1 MLNRTRAVLDTPS
14 NLGLQP
20 PAPGREPGTKRMP
33 NVLRWNGLRT
43 RIGARDAG
51 RVEPPPY
58 SAARHPSGIR
68 NADAIHG
75 YALRQAEAVESI
87 LLRDELPVV
96 LGGDCSILLGNLLAA
111 RRRAPRLGLVFL
123 DGHADFNTPER
134 SETGG
139 AAGMDLALATGQGP
153 AQLSSLA
160 ADGPLV
166 RPEAAIQLGL
176 REEDPVLRAS
186 AIPVLDLS
194 VVTRLGPERTVGRV
208 LEHLAS
214 LDGYWIHVDADVLDD
229 AVMPAV
235 DSRVPGGLSYEM
247 LVALLRP
254 LLASPRV
261 LGVEF
266 TIYDPDLD
274 PDGSIGRAFTQALVE
289 ALRS

>member
-1 MLNRTRAVLDTPS
+1 MLSRTRAVLDTPS

-33 NVLRWNGLRT
+33 EVLRWNGLRAK
-43 RIGARDAG
+43 IGARDAG

-58 SAARHPSGIR
+58 SAERHPSGIR
-68 NADAIHG
+68 NAEAIG
-75 YALRQAEAVESI
+75 FYALRQAEAVESI

-111 RRRAPRLGLVFL
+111 RRRAPRLGLIFL
-123 DGHADFNTPER
+123 DGHSDFNTPER
-134 SETGG
+134 SGTGG
-139 AAGMDLALATGQGP
+139 AAGMDLALATGH
-153 AQLSSLA
+153 SSAPLA
-160 ADGPLV
+160 SLVPDGPLV

-186 AIPVLDLS
+186 AIPVLDYRTLR
-194 VVTRLGPERTVGRV
+194 RLGPERTVARV
-208 LEHLAS
+208 FDQLGS

-254 LLASPRV
+254 LLASSRA

-274 PDGSIGRAFTQALVE
+274 SDGSIGRAFTQALVE
-289 ALRS
+289 AVRS

>member
-1 MLNRTRAVLDTPS
+1 
-14 NLGLQP
+14 
-20 PAPGREPGTKRMP
+20 MP
-33 NVLRWNGLRT
+33 DVLRWNGLRT

-51 RVEPPPY
+51 RVEPPRY
-58 SAARHPSGIR
+58 SAERHPSGIR
-68 NADAIHG
+68 NADAIG
-75 YALRQAEAVESI
+75 AYALRQAEAVESI

-111 RRRAPRLGLVFL
+111 RRHAPRLGLVFF

-139 AAGMDLALATGQGP
+139 AAGMDLALATGESSAP
-153 AQLSSLA
+153 LASLA
-160 ADGPLV
+160 PDGPLV
-166 RPEAAIQLGL
+166 RPEAALQVGL

-186 AIPVLDLS
+186 SIPVLDYS
-194 VVTRLGPERTVGRV
+194 AVTQLGPAGTVARV
-208 LEHLAS
+208 QEHLAP

-254 LLASPRV
+254 LLASPRA

-289 ALRS
+289 ALRR